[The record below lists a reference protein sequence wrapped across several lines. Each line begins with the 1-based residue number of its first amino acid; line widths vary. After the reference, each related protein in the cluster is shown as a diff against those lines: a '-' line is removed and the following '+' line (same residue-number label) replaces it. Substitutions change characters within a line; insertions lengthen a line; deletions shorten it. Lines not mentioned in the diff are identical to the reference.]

1 MGGFEAFHSSLQSVA
16 KGEGS
21 VVGEERLQNRIRKER
36 GHLSVLSFSMLG
48 SAGGSREASTN
59 NTKERENLF

>member
-1 MGGFEAFHSSLQSVA
+1 MGGIEAFVPLYKVSP
-16 KGEGS
+16 KGRE